1 MAALRAMLWPDS
13 IETHQQELRDYFQQR
28 SPYITEVL
36 VAEEN
41 GQLKG
46 FIELNVRSYA
56 EGSEANQV
64 PYIEGW
70 YVAEDCRGQGYGKLL
85 VNAAETWAIANGFS
99 ELASDSQ
106 LHNHRS
112 IHAHQ
117 ALGFVEVDRVVCFI
131 KKLVRS

>member
-1 MAALRAMLWPDS
+1 MLWPDS

-85 VNAAETWAIANGFS
+85 INAAETWAIANGFS

-106 LHNHRS
+106 LDNHRS

-131 KKLVRS
+131 KKLVRP